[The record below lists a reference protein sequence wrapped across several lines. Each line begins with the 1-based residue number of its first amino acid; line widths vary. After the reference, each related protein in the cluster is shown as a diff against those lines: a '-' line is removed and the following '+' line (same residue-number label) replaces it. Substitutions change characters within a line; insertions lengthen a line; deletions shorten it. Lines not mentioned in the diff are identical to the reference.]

1 MGSQHVTTP
10 LHFLQTSK
18 WSAAD
23 AAGATIWRSAP
34 SPPATTHP
42 GLNHRSITP
51 IDLRCT
57 LSAAS
62 VSSSHGLACKNRPLF
77 CFVLVTSDSLLPS
90 QIRYSN
96 RTFWIVFHVSL
107 LHEPPCF
114 VWTPSPGEPS
124 RPAEKG
130 HFSFFVQY
138 KNLIIWSIA
147 TVGWKIDQIA
157 NRNLAFR
164 FSTLLTTTFETD
176 PSVCLMLHLTHTHK
190 QDAGYFNI
198 KRSGQ
203 HLSLL
208 TRKVPS
214 ISMLLDLC

>member
-138 KNLIIWSIA
+138 KNLIIWSIRYLITTWRFKPRRTSSRNFRKRYRLKPGA
-147 TVGWKIDQIA
+147 LIWLFSPSKRKRPLLWKL
-157 NRNLAFR
+157 RKT
-164 FSTLLTTTFETD
+164 S
-176 PSVCLMLHLTHTHK
+176 SH
-190 QDAGYFNI
+190 I
-198 KRSGQ
+198 KRN
-203 HLSLL
+203 
-208 TRKVPS
+208 
-214 ISMLLDLC
+214 